1 MAEEKPRRKVTINQL
16 RRKAREGE
24 QIVQMAIYDYRSA
37 VIADRLGI
45 DILCVS
51 DTGGMILFGHKSTVT
66 VTFEGTLQAAPT
78 VNGPWENVDA
88 ASPLTIP
95 ADQAAQFGRAVRE

>member
-1 MAEEKPRRKVTINQL
+1 MDSFRNAGLLFQPSKNGNLLITKTLKTERNMSETKPKQKKITIRELQRKM
-16 RRKAREGE
+16 RDDE

-51 DTGGMILFGHKSTVT
+51 DTGGM
-66 VTFEGTLQAAPT
+66 
-78 VNGPWENVDA
+78 
-88 ASPLTIP
+88 
-95 ADQAAQFGRAVRE
+95 

>member
-1 MAEEKPRRKVTINQL
+1 MSDSKPRRKVTLNQL
-16 RRKAREGE
+16 NKKMREGE

-66 VTFEGTLQAAPT
+66 VTFDEVMML
-78 VNGPWENVDA
+78 
-88 ASPLTIP
+88 SLIHI
-95 ADQAAQFGRAVRE
+95 

>member
-66 VTFEGTLQAAPT
+66 VTFRPLLSHAAPGFHWKSSKVT
-78 VNGPWENVDA
+78 RMG
-88 ASPLTIP
+88 S
-95 ADQAAQFGRAVRE
+95 REFRIIA

>member
-1 MAEEKPRRKVTINQL
+1 MADSKPRRKVTLNQL
-16 RRKAREGE
+16 NKKMREGE

-51 DTGGMILFGHKSTVT
+51 DTGGMILFGHKSTDCI
-66 VTFEGTLQAAPT
+66 FILF
-78 VNGPWENVDA
+78 
-88 ASPLTIP
+88 I
-95 ADQAAQFGRAVRE
+95 ADRVS

>member
-1 MAEEKPRRKVTINQL
+1 MSDDKPRRKVTINQL
-16 RRKAREGE
+16 RRKMREGE

-51 DTGGMILFGHKSTVT
+51 DTGGMILFGH
-66 VTFEGTLQAAPT
+66 
-78 VNGPWENVDA
+78 
-88 ASPLTIP
+88 
-95 ADQAAQFGRAVRE
+95 

>member
-1 MAEEKPRRKVTINQL
+1 MTEPAKRRKIGINQL
-16 RRKAREGE
+16 RKKMQEGE

-51 DTGGMILFGHKSTVT
+51 DTGGMVFV
-66 VTFEGTLQAAPT
+66 
-78 VNGPWENVDA
+78 W
-88 ASPLTIP
+88 
-95 ADQAAQFGRAVRE
+95 AQIHCHSNIR

>member
-1 MAEEKPRRKVTINQL
+1 MSDEKPRRKVTLNQL
-16 RRKAREGE
+16 RKKMREGE

-51 DTGGMILFGHKSTVT
+51 DTGGMILFGHKKHRHS
-66 VTFEGTLQAAPT
+66 
-78 VNGPWENVDA
+78 NV
-88 ASPLTIP
+88 
-95 ADQAAQFGRAVRE
+95 